1 MIDEDAGGHDGA
13 DEIAKKHIKT
23 MLSQERHL
31 LVGSCLQASDSFL
44 CCNKTSNLNPIEWL
58 NAKHFVAIL

>member
-13 DEIAKKHIKT
+13 DEIDKQHIKT

-31 LVGSCLQASDSFL
+31 GSCLH
-44 CCNKTSNLNPIEWL
+44 PIEWL